1 MKVSFKPL
9 SLAIAV
15 SAAAA
20 GYAGTINAQATLA
33 GNTSIGDL
41 AIVPYYTVREDWT
54 TGVSV
59 INTSERTQVVKV
71 RLRRA
76 TDSMDVLDFNI
87 VMSPNDVWTG
97 YLENNTAP
105 GEEDQMR
112 FYSDDKSCTAP
123 RLTANANGAPYFTVP
138 AVFAD
143 FAEEGYIEFIG
154 MGSTETE
161 LAPIAIMALHKP
173 DGIPLDCAL
182 LQQNFKRF
190 GNINQYF
197 DNLTVDAIDFTGD
210 LTDNGVVNSTQT
222 VAEGFA
228 SNYEKAGNFM
238 KVSWNIKDTTTG
250 IEMGDNAVMIEDFLD
265 GPSIT
270 NQVRQVTLD
279 TEDLQGYD
287 YPDLNGGAPLSAGEP
302 VGTVPVIGTTINGAD
317 IDVYGDIRAEL
328 GGRNAI
334 NEWSKNVQADV
345 TVNTDWVITVPGQ
358 YTMLDLPLYLA
369 SISGDDAF
377 DPTSKEANPGCLRG
391 PVVPVVADPTATP
404 PVVAAARGC
413 DFRDLPLT
421 ITPVV
426 YNREEL
432 EEEIEDDEIVISP
445 TPPSDVKTNELYYE
459 VNVIQWGDTPVLEA
473 AASTTITVDLDGAVF
488 GWAALAMESSDA
500 GVLGV
505 CAYDVTPSAG
515 VVTNGDLVCANVGGD
530 APIVGFAAWERN
542 FTRNP
547 DANYGRAIG
556 HGYDD

>member
-59 INTSERTQVVKV
+59 INTSEVTQVVKV

-154 MGSTETE
+154 MGSTATE

-173 DGIPLDCAL
+173 DGIPFDCAL
-182 LQQNFKRF
+182 LQQNFKRY

-222 VAEGFA
+222 VAEGFV

-238 KVSWNIKDTTTG
+238 KVSWFIKDTTSG
-250 IEMGDNAVMIEDFLD
+250 IEMGDNAIMIADFLD
-265 GPSIT
+265 GPSMT
-270 NQVRQVTLD
+270 NQVAAAPLG

-287 YPDLNGGAPLSAGEP
+287 YPDLNGGAPLSQGNAAAAQLGKY
-302 VGTVPVIGTTINGAD
+302 NQ
-317 IDVYGDIRAEL
+317 IRALL
-328 GGRNAI
+328 GSRAAI
-334 NEWSKNVQADV
+334 NDWSKNVQGDL
-345 TVNTDWVITVPGQ
+345 TVDTDWVITAPGQ
-358 YTMLDLPLYLA
+358 YTMLDLPVYLQSILGA
-369 SISGDDAF
+369 SPF
-377 DPTSKEANPGCLRG
+377 DPASKLPNPGCVKG
-391 PVVPVVADPTATP
+391 ADSSTFPDGGGAL
-404 PVVAAARGC
+404 VLNQGC
-413 DFRDLPLT
+413 DFRDLPLSV
-421 ITPVV
+421 TPFVWD
-426 YNREEL
+426 REEQN
-432 EEEIEDDEIVISP
+432 EVVPDDQIVISP
-445 TPPSDVKTNELYYE
+445 TPPNTVLTNELYYE
-459 VNVIQWGDTPVLEA
+459 VNVIEWGDKPVLDA
-473 AASTTITVDLDGAVF
+473 AASTSITVDLDGAVS
-488 GWAALAMESSDA
+488 GWAALQMVSNANA
-500 GVLGV
+500 QAV
-505 CAYDVTPSAG
+505 CFYAVPTLA
-515 VVTNGDLVCANVGGD
+515 NGTVATDNIQCTAATGEV
-530 APIVGFAAWERN
+530 PIVGFAAWQRN
-542 FTRNP
+542 FESNP
-547 DANYGRAIG
+547 DANYGRAIR
-556 HGYDD
+556 HSYD